1 MYAPKFPKNFP
12 EDGEWKILYFDE
24 TIPGYPLSTETVFVW
39 HHMGQYK
46 LLREKSDYGWK
57 YAVGE
62 MDKYLIYSE
71 WENAGFPFFFWSV
84 AILYERFSHT
94 FGVCKKGTALI
105 HHTLNKNK

>member
-24 TIPGYPLSTETVFVW
+24 TIPGYPLSTENVFVW
-39 HHMGQYK
+39 QHMGQYK

-71 WENAGFPFFFWSV
+71 WKNAGFPFFSGQWRYYTNDS
-84 AILYERFSHT
+84 R
-94 FGVCKKGTALI
+94 I
-105 HHTLNKNK
+105 HLVSARKVQR